1 MHTDNFLQRGKHGR
15 VMVQSKKQKQKK
27 TFLDVVEG
35 LIASFA
41 QLIGI
46 GKEKHVQHCI
56 GKGHAINDLQSKLSL
71 LSTICLACHLMLMFS
86 S

>member
-1 MHTDNFLQRGKHGR
+1 
-15 VMVQSKKQKQKK
+15 MVQRKKP
-27 TFLDVVEG
+27 FLDLVEE
-35 LIASFA
+35 LIASFV

-56 GKGHAINDLQSKLSL
+56 GKGYAINDLQSRLSL
-71 LSTICLACHLMLMFS
+71 LSTIYLACHLMLMFS

>member
-1 MHTDNFLQRGKHGR
+1 MAVLWYKAKN
-15 VMVQSKKQKQKK
+15 KKQIK

-35 LIASFA
+35 LITSFV

-71 LSTICLACHLMLMFS
+71 LSTIYLACHLMLMFS